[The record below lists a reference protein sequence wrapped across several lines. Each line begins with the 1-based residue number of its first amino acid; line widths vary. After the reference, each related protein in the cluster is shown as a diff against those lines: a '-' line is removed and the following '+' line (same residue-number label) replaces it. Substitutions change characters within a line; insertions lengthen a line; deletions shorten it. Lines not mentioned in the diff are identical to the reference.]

1 MKLLAIET
9 TAPVATVALWR
20 DGEGTLYSADDTKK
34 HAETVLPL
42 VERLLAETGETL
54 SAMDYFAVDIGP
66 GSFTGVRIGVC
77 IANAFGYAM
86 QKPVIGCNA
95 LETLREA
102 LRGVSEPVCTMIDA
116 RNGNAYAALYEGE
129 NVLLEPKA
137 VVAAEYLD
145 RLPGNVRFVGDVP
158 GLAQSDPA
166 SARYPDA
173 GALARLAARRTERAQ
188 ERALPLYL
196 RASQAERLHKREA

>member
-20 DGEGTLYSADDTKK
+20 DGEVTRYSADDTKK

-137 VVAAEYLD
+137 VVVAEYLD
-145 RLPGNVRFVGDVP
+145 RLPGNVRFVGDVL

-173 GALARLAARRTERAQ
+173 GALAWLAARRTERAQ

>member
-20 DGEGTLYSADDTKK
+20 DGEVTRYSADDTKK

-95 LETLREA
+95 LETLR
-102 LRGVSEPVCTMIDA
+102 DK
-116 RNGNAYAALYEGE
+116 Y
-129 NVLLEPKA
+129 
-137 VVAAEYLD
+137 
-145 RLPGNVRFVGDVP
+145 GDI
-158 GLAQSDPA
+158 A
-166 SARYPDA
+166 PDA
-173 GALARLAARRTERAQ
+173 KNYEAFRKEKEQILARMKEKMERESKDAQNKVDEINAAIQ
-188 ERALPLYL
+188 KINQMQL
-196 RASQAERLHKREA
+196 KK